1 MKGKDMYGERRR
13 LWAVPDAVDVEVMD
27 RVQAA
32 ASDLYIR
39 KVLSWLHTTALP
51 DIGLREDYLT
61 ELQEHAE
68 RQYGLPAEL
77 FSGVESVY
85 KPITPEEES
94 RLYG

>member
-1 MKGKDMYGERRR
+1 MKGNEMYGERRR
-13 LWAVPDAVDVEVMD
+13 LWAVPDAVDAEVMD

-32 ASDLYIR
+32 ASDLHIR

-51 DIGLREDYLT
+51 DIGLREDFLT
-61 ELQEHAE
+61 ELQEHAH
-68 RQYGLPAEL
+68 RHYQLPAEH
-77 FSGVESVY
+77 FAGVESVY